1 MEFKHTSILLKESVA
16 FLITDKNGIYV
27 DCTMGGAG
35 HTCGFASQLEAG
47 GLILGIDQDEDAIKV
62 ASERLLGKFP
72 CQTKV
77 AKSNFKN
84 FAQVLDQLGI
94 EKIDGI
100 FFDLGVSSYQ
110 LDCPERGFSYM
121 HNGPLDMRMNQ
132 EAKLDAA
139 YVVNNYK
146 EEELAEIIHQYG
158 EERWSKRIAQF
169 IVAAPAQRKQAASLI
184 RRECCCCEDGNCIV
198 LDDGDT
204 CTCPQT
210 ISFSVCC
217 KWFRWAVLPLDGTL
231 EAEIFRDKD
240 LKRCAV
246 CGGVFVPKSN
256 RAKYC
261 PGCAARVHRRQKTE
275 SERKR
280 RSAVDS

>member
-1 MEFKHTSILLKESVA
+1 MHSTVKTEGPSEKEYPGWGSAARSRTAGQNVPR
-16 FLITDKNGIYV
+16 LR
-27 DCTMGGAG
+27 GACKRRNTPQEWG
-35 HTCGFASQLEAG
+35 RKPFRGERQRKAKWRERMRDNPYKDLPPLE
-47 GLILGIDQDEDAIKV
+47 
-62 ASERLLGKFP
+62 RRP
-72 CQTKV
+72 
-77 AKSNFKN
+77 
-84 FAQVLDQLGI
+84 
-94 EKIDGI
+94 DGS
-100 FFDLGVSSYQ
+100 LY
-110 LDCPERGFSYM
+110 
-121 HNGPLDMRMNQ
+121 RMT
-132 EAKLDAA
+132 
-139 YVVNNYK
+139 
-146 EEELAEIIHQYG
+146 
-158 EERWSKRIAQF
+158 
-169 IVAAPAQRKQAASLI
+169 PAQRKQAASLI
-184 RRECCCCEDGNCIV
+184 RQECCCCEDGNCIV

-210 ISFSVCC
+210 VSFSVCC

-240 LKRCAV
+240 LKRCVV

>member
-1 MEFKHTSILLKESVA
+1 MMSMEFKHTSILLQESVD

-35 HTCGFASQLEAG
+35 HTCGFASKLEAG
-47 GLILGIDQDEDAIKV
+47 GLILGIDQDDDAIAV

-77 AKSNFKN
+77 AKSNFKD
-84 FAQVLDQLGI
+84 FTRVLDELGI

-146 EEELAEIIHQYG
+146 EDELAEIIHKYG

-169 IVAAPAQRKQAASLI
+169 IVAA
-184 RRECCCCEDGNCIV
+184 RREKPLTTTFELVDVIKKAIPKGARIDGPHPAKRTFQAIRIEVNNELGI
-198 LDDGDT
+198 LADT
-204 CTCPQT
+204 MEA
-210 ISFSVCC
+210 
-217 KWFRWAVLPLDGTL
+217 AVG
-231 EAEIFRDKD
+231 R
-240 LKRCAV
+240 LKS
-246 CGGVFVPKSN
+246 G
-256 RAKYC
+256 
-261 PGCAARVHRRQKTE
+261 
-275 SERKR
+275 
-280 RSAVDS
+280 

>member
-146 EEELAEIIHQYG
+146 
-158 EERWSKRIAQF
+158 
-169 IVAAPAQRKQAASLI
+169 
-184 RRECCCCEDGNCIV
+184 
-198 LDDGDT
+198 
-204 CTCPQT
+204 
-210 ISFSVCC
+210 
-217 KWFRWAVLPLDGTL
+217 
-231 EAEIFRDKD
+231 
-240 LKRCAV
+240 
-246 CGGVFVPKSN
+246 
-256 RAKYC
+256 
-261 PGCAARVHRRQKTE
+261 
-275 SERKR
+275 
-280 RSAVDS
+280 

>member
-1 MEFKHTSILLKESVA
+1 MTVRK
-16 FLITDKNGIYV
+16 GIPPA
-27 DCTMGGAG
+27 GEAPQGADFW
-35 HTCGFASQLEAG
+35 TL
-47 GLILGIDQDEDAIKV
+47 
-62 ASERLLGKFP
+62 
-72 CQTKV
+72 
-77 AKSNFKN
+77 
-84 FAQVLDQLGI
+84 
-94 EKIDGI
+94 
-100 FFDLGVSSYQ
+100 
-110 LDCPERGFSYM
+110 CPEVTLGQVVPKLWGACQRRNTPQEWGRKPFRGERQRKAKRRERMKNNPYKDLP
-121 HNGPLDMRMNQ
+121 PLECRPDGSLYRMT
-132 EAKLDAA
+132 
-139 YVVNNYK
+139 
-146 EEELAEIIHQYG
+146 
-158 EERWSKRIAQF
+158 
-169 IVAAPAQRKQAASLI
+169 PAQRKRASALI
-184 RRECCCCEDGNCIV
+184 RRECCCCEDGNCIA

-210 ISFSVCC
+210 VSFSVCC

-280 RSAVDS
+280 RSCVDS